1 MGIYK
6 KTWQYVLGGSVMNRE
21 EVLEKSRKE
30 NKGADL
36 YEDALMKEGGNVAFG
51 MVTALAVVFT
61 CIQEFLEVGRNFG
74 LWALVVAVPASGCI
88 VRAFRTKDRW
98 DIVRAAAGCGA
109 VLLYSVLYIRE
120 LLAAASVLA

>member
-1 MGIYK
+1 
-6 KTWQYVLGGSVMNRE
+6 MNRE

-98 DIVRAAAGCGA
+98 EHRQGGRRLRGSVVIFRTLYQRAACRRLCFGMINDTERQIN
-109 VLLYSVLYIRE
+109 LPRSIF
-120 LLAAASVLA
+120 